1 MVFVLA
7 LLDIVFLL
15 QWKKYRHFLNRWLLV
30 HISISI
36 LCIPE
41 IYILMHHIL
50 LGNTHLADSYNAI
63 RYIPGTIYIFTF
75 GRFFFTN
82 FPNIIFIIIQG
93 IIYGFG
99 LFILLFYIA
108 KNRKELRVS
117 QFLLFLFSAFII
129 YLAIFLI
136 SIIIIPLF
144 DEMRVHYLIF
154 LLPMY
159 LILIAFG
166 ISVIPNKVIKNFLII
181 TLVCLHIIIN
191 YPYFFQWNLVG
202 RGNFRDA
209 AAFIEKHSSGERF
222 VFHTDDRSLPS
233 INYYLDGEKQQFL
246 INSKDMTE
254 IYDQDQFWL
263 VIFNPSSAV
272 SYMEASVNQNDLSK
286 TQFSPEKSCKNFLD
300 DNKFE
305 INQSQ
310 SYEGKNELFICHF
323 IRKYQ

>member
-1 MVFVLA
+1 MFIPIL
-7 LLDIVFLL
+7 IWFLYWL
-15 QWKKYRHFLNRWLLV
+15 SLILCFCYNGKNTVIFLIRWLLV

-50 LGNTHLADSYNAI
+50 LGNTHLANSYNAI

-144 DEMRVHYLIF
+144 DESGFAGCV
-154 LLPMY
+154 
-159 LILIAFG
+159 
-166 ISVIPNKVIKNFLII
+166 NF
-181 TLVCLHIIIN
+181 
-191 YPYFFQWNLVG
+191 
-202 RGNFRDA
+202 
-209 AAFIEKHSSGERF
+209 
-222 VFHTDDRSLPS
+222 SLT
-233 INYYLDGEKQQFL
+233 N
-246 INSKDMTE
+246 
-254 IYDQDQFWL
+254 
-263 VIFNPSSAV
+263 VFNPDCLW
-272 SYMEASVNQNDLSK
+272 NICN
-286 TQFSPEKSCKNFLD
+286 TQ
-300 DNKFE
+300 
-305 INQSQ
+305 
-310 SYEGKNELFICHF
+310 
-323 IRKYQ
+323 

>member
-1 MVFVLA
+1 M
-7 LLDIVFLL
+7 
-15 QWKKYRHFLNRWLLV
+15 
-30 HISISI
+30 
-36 LCIPE
+36 
-41 IYILMHHIL
+41 
-50 LGNTHLADSYNAI
+50 
-63 RYIPGTIYIFTF
+63 
-75 GRFFFTN
+75 
-82 FPNIIFIIIQG
+82 
-93 IIYGFG
+93 
-99 LFILLFYIA
+99 
-108 KNRKELRVS
+108 
-117 QFLLFLFSAFII
+117 
-129 YLAIFLI
+129 
-136 SIIIIPLF
+136 
-144 DEMRVHYLIF
+144 
-154 LLPMY
+154 
-159 LILIAFG
+159 
-166 ISVIPNKVIKNFLII
+166 
-181 TLVCLHIIIN
+181 
-191 YPYFFQWNLVG
+191 VG

-263 VIFNPSSAV
+263 VIVNPSSAV